1 MPSKA
6 AIVKVPD
13 VNAAQR
19 ILNPMI
25 RAARDPIRND
35 TEYLQAGE
43 WMKRADAFLAGPVVQ
58 FFVKHAI
65 DAANV
70 HKQAVFARDQ
80 IKRRAVEVKRTFG
93 AKRVAYRTRKEAA
106 AEKIRA
112 RREEQLRR
120 KQIEETKKLARMM
133 ASQGDPRGAKALLKA
148 AENAPAPSLPT
159 TAAVPEESGFVE
171 TKIYGFEIETP
182 EKVPAKYWVIEES
195 LIRADVN
202 TFGLDANIP
211 GVRVWEETKEH
222 TRKGKQ

>member
-1 MPSKA
+1 MPNK

-19 ILNPMI
+19 LLNPMI
-25 RAARDPIRND
+25 RAARAPIRND
-35 TEYLQAGE
+35 AEYLQAGI
-43 WMKRADAFLAGPVVQ
+43 WMKKADDFLAGPVVQ
-58 FFVKHAI
+58 FFTKHAI

-80 IKRRAVEVKRTFG
+80 VKRRALEVKKTFG
-93 AKRVAYRTRKEAA
+93 AKRVEYRTRKQAA

-112 RREEQLRR
+112 KREEKLRL
-120 KQIEETKKLARMM
+120 KQIEETKKIARMM

-148 AENAPAPSLPT
+148 AENAPAPSLPAT
-159 TAAVPEESGFVE
+159 SAVPEESGFVE
-171 TKIYGFEIETP
+171 TKTYGFEIETP
-182 EKVPAKYWVIEES
+182 EKVPAKYWVLDES

-211 GVRVWEETKEH
+211 GVRVWENTNEH
-222 TRKGKQ
+222 TRKGKR